1 MRQKMRENAKE
12 KRGYEAENAGECE
25 RNAGK

>member
-12 KRGYEAENAGECE
+12 MRGNKAENAGECE
-25 RNAGK
+25 RNTGK